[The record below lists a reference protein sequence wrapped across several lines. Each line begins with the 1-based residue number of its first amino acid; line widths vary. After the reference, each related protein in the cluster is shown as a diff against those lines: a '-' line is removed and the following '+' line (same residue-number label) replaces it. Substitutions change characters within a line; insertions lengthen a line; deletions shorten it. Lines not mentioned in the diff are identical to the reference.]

1 MTRQEL
7 ESLYLSTQH
16 GVFAPNY
23 TYDHCIIKCD
33 DQTGDVIKEEYTNL
47 VVHKTAQEVYEEWLQ
62 DNYELIDGEWVKKE
76 QIDICPEDPIK
87 VLEAR
92 VASLENVEA
101 GLLFENAQHQ
111 IKIHEQEKKN
121 KDQEVTNANL
131 LLEIAILK
139 GVL

>member
-1 MTRQEL
+1 MFGIL
-7 ESLYLSTQH
+7 
-16 GVFAPNY
+16 
-23 TYDHCIIKCD
+23 ID
-33 DQTGDVIKEEYTNL
+33 DLGYKQDFV
-47 VVHKTAQEVYEEWLQ
+47 VVHE
-62 DNYELIDGEWVKKE
+62 YELKEGEQLIERDWHIANSMNKPRWNFDEEKWE
-76 QIDICPEDPIK
+76 ETEPIEPPQIDICPEDPIK